1 MKPFALTPPR
11 RNGFAPSNGQSS
23 TTKTTLLL
31 ADDHTLIRA
40 GLRMLLELVREF
52 EVIGEA
58 QNGREAVAL
67 AAELRPAVV
76 LMDLTM
82 PELNGLEATRH
93 ILKNCPATRVLVL
106 SAHIEEY
113 WVRDAL
119 RAGASGYLVKSA
131 ATSEL
136 EIAIRAALK
145 GNTYLSPEISSALVR
160 SLDGNPQAGG
170 NTVPLTSRQREILQM
185 LAEGKSTKEIA
196 FALNLS
202 IKTAE
207 AHRCQIMNRLNI
219 HDLAGLVRYA
229 LRAGLPAA

>member
-1 MKPFALTPPR
+1 M
-11 RNGFAPSNGQSS
+11 SS
-23 TTKTTLLL
+23 AQRFSMKTTLLL
-31 ADDHTLIRA
+31 VDDHTLTRS
-40 GLRMLLELVREF
+40 GLRLLLELVGDF
-52 EVIGEA
+52 EVVGEA
-58 QNGREAVAL
+58 QNGREALTMV
-67 AAELRPAVV
+67 AELRPAVV

-93 ILKNCPATRVLVL
+93 ILKDFPSTKVLVV
-106 SAHIEEY
+106 SAHLEEIR
-113 WVRDAL
+113 VRDAL

-136 EIAIRAALK
+136 EIAIHAALK
-145 GNTYLSPEISSALVR
+145 GNTYLSPEVSNILVR
-160 SLDGNPQAGG
+160 SLDGNPLAGG
-170 NTVPLTSRQREILQM
+170 VADPLTGRQREILQM

-207 AHRCQIMNRLNI
+207 AHRCQIMNRLDI

-229 LRAGLPAA
+229 LRSGLISA